1 MITDDR
7 PHVNRKLIA
16 KLDHLDLDTES
27 QCNEKINETDVC
39 CVFTLKRDDWVEK
52 ERLNYRLSIS
62 LPLSEIP

>member
-7 PHVNRKLIA
+7 PHVNHKLIA

-52 ERLNYRLSIS
+52 ERLN
-62 LPLSEIP
+62 